1 MEETWRFTVYA
12 KVSIFRL
19 DSSNYYRG
27 AIMLYLPSSMY
38 NSCAEEQKGKE
49 KGRKKERKKEKRA
62 GRTGFLLK
70 ISL

>member
-27 AIMLYLPSSMY
+27 AIMLYLPFSMY

-49 KGRKKERKKEKRA
+49 KGRKKERKKK
-62 GRTGFLLK
+62 GPGGPGSF
-70 ISL
+70 